1 MITLFKLKIAFTA
14 ASIVSSTLAL
24 SQTTPQAPETPWK
37 ISAGIGIASSS
48 EYEGASKRVSGVA
61 PLFDISYKTE
71 GFGTIA
77 VGTKLRGAS
86 WTILDSETASF
97 GVSLGVGNSRVDN
110 KNGTLLRPGSKRLKG
125 MGDIDGQPEI
135 GVFGHAVIGL
145 PLFVEYYRG
154 LGDGKRDLKT
164 LKYEGHGG
172 SRLVLSTELPLK
184 VDDSLSFSISPNLV
198 WGDKKF
204 TQAFFGVNAV
214 QAANSS
220 FKLFNAG
227 GGIKSIG
234 LNLGAQYKF
243 DKNWSAQANLSIDQL
258 RGDAAKSP
266 LTQKKGQASAF
277 VSAVYNF

>member
-1 MITLFKLKIAFTA
+1 MTKLFNLKIALTVT
-14 ASIVSSTLAL
+14 SIISSTSAL
-24 SQTTPQAPETPWK
+24 SQTAPKAPESPWK
-37 ISAGIGIASSS
+37 ISVGIGVASGS
-48 EYEGASKRVSGVA
+48 EYEGASKRVSGA
-61 PLFDISYKTE
+61 TPLIDISYKTD

-77 VGTKLRGAS
+77 VGAKSRGVS
-86 WTILDSETASF
+86 WTIFDSETASF
-97 GVSLGVGNSRVDN
+97 GVSLGVGSGRVDN

-125 MGDIDGQPEI
+125 MGEIEGQPEI

-145 PLFVEYYRG
+145 PLFVEYYKG

-204 TQAFFGVNAV
+204 TQSYFGVNAF

-234 LNLGAQYKF
+234 LNFGAEYKF
-243 DKNWSAQANLSIDQL
+243 DKNWSAQANLGFDQL

-266 LTQKKGQASAF
+266 LTQKKGQTSAF
-277 VSAVYNF
+277 IGAVYNF